1 MLDSFFL
8 QPPLD
13 LVAQYRSSY
22 DTRMVIVSILIAIV
36 AATSSFEMVGRLARN
51 DGEQRRFWLFIGSVI
66 LGGGVWAM
74 HFIGMLAFRL
84 DSEITYDA
92 WISLFSVFPGIC
104 AAAVTLNT
112 VTQPKATVK
121 RLVFGGTVMAAGI
134 GLMHYSGM
142 AAIRLDGLLRY
153 DPVFFVF
160 SLTAAVCLAVTA
172 LLIKT
177 FLAQFTGLRM
187 PFISSLAG
195 GTVLGGAISSMHYI
209 AMESAHFLHSGANG
223 EWGEK
228 ATSPVVLA
236 ITVSS
241 VAILLILSGLVFTYL
256 GIRITRMRE
265 QIRAILASTS
275 QGFLLM
281 DREGSVIDCN
291 QAMLSLLNSDKQP
304 LLGRHY
310 GDLLDT
316 DSGSPLTG
324 DYQIE
329 ARLKRVDGA
338 LIPCLIHGNSLTN
351 DRGEIVNFFALFSD
365 ISKRIE
371 IENRL
376 RQREIAL
383 AKSEMKFR
391 TLYDSTSEA
400 VMLLD
405 KNGFFDC
412 NQAALN
418 LFGCESREEFCTK
431 RPSDLSP
438 PTQPG
443 GEDSLSCANEM
454 IDKAFLQGSHRFEW
468 LHRREDNGQT
478 FLVEVVL
485 SAMELDTKQVLLATS
500 RDITERK
507 RYEEKLVQ
515 LAEMKKQ
522 LLQSEKMAT
531 LGQLAAGV
539 AHEINNPIGFVYSN
553 LGSLKSYVEDIFEVV
568 ARCEASLEADR
579 RADLDGLKAAKDF
592 DYLKSDVF
600 ELLEE
605 SKDGLSRVKK
615 IVLDLKEFSREGE
628 TDVWQL
634 ADLHKGID
642 STLGIVWNDLKY
654 KCTVTKNYCPDL
666 PQVYCLISQLNQVVM
681 NLLVNAGQSIEQKG
695 EITITTQRCP
705 TNDDAVQILISDTGC
720 GIDAENLPRIFEPF
734 FTTKAAGKGTGL
746 GLAIV
751 SSIVTK
757 HHGGIEVSSAVGTGT
772 TFTITLPIDQSKQDG
787 FA

>member
-8 QPPLD
+8 QPPLE
-13 LVAQYRSSY
+13 LIAQYHSSY
-22 DTRMVIVSILIAIV
+22 DTRMVVVSILIAIV
-36 AATSSFEMVGRLARN
+36 AATSSFEMVERLARS
-51 DGEQRRFWLFIGSVI
+51 DQRRFWLFIGSVI

-92 WISLFSVFPGIC
+92 WISLCSVFPGIC

-112 VTQPKATVK
+112 VSQPKVTVK
-121 RLVFGGTVMAAGI
+121 RLVISGTVMAAGI
-134 GLMHYSGM
+134 GLMHYVGM

-153 DPVFFVF
+153 DPLFFVF
-160 SLTAAVCLAVTA
+160 SLAAAVCLAVTA
-172 LLIKT
+172 LLIKA

-187 PFISSLAG
+187 PFIASLAG

-209 AMESAHFLHSGANG
+209 AMEAAHFLHSDANG
-223 EWGEK
+223 AEWSEK

-241 VAILLILSGLVFTYL
+241 VAILLILSGLAFTYL
-256 GIRITRMRE
+256 GIRITRMRA

-281 DREGSVIDCN
+281 DRQGRVTDCN
-291 QAMLSLLNSDKQP
+291 QAMLSLLNSDKQS
-304 LLGRHY
+304 LLGQNY
-310 GDLLDT
+310 GDLLDPGP
-316 DSGSPLTG
+316 GSPLTG

-329 ARLKRVDGA
+329 ARLKRVDGT
-338 LIPCLIHGNSLTN
+338 LIPCLIHGNSLNN
-351 DRGEIVNFFALFSD
+351 DRGEIVNLFALFSD

-391 TLYDSTSEA
+391 TLYGSTSEA

-405 KNGFFDC
+405 KDGFFDC

-418 LFGCESREEFCTK
+418 LFGCKSLEEFCTK
-431 RPSDLSP
+431 WPSDLSP

-443 GEDSLSCANEM
+443 GEDSLGCASRM
-454 IDKAFLQGSHRFEW
+454 MDKAFLQGNHRFEW
-468 LHRREDNGQT
+468 LHQRADNGQT
-478 FLVEVVL
+478 FSADVVL
-485 SAMELDTKQVLLATS
+485 SALELDGRQVLLATV

-507 RYEEKLVQ
+507 RYEEKLIQ

-568 ARCEASLEADR
+568 ACCEASLEADR
-579 RADLDGLKAAKDF
+579 RADLDGFKAAKDF

-600 ELLEE
+600 ELLKE

-628 TDVWQL
+628 ADVWQL

-654 KCTVTKNYCPDL
+654 KCTVTKKYCPDL
-666 PQVYCLISQLNQVVM
+666 PQVYCLISQLNQVFM

-705 TNDDAVQILISDTGC
+705 TNDDAVQILISDTGS

-772 TFTITLPIDQSKQDG
+772 TFTITLPIDQGKQDG